1 MHNSM
6 QMSSSYPQ
14 VVTGI
19 VSRSCASGFDVAA
32 EAPLAEFLVLELEL
46 GILDLLSVVMTS
58 SHYCRYL
65 SGITQALYAGR
76 IHFISIITL
85 VRRLVPRVLLHARLA
100 HRC

>member
-19 VSRSCASGFDVAA
+19 LSHSCASGFDVAA
-32 EAPLAEFLVLELEL
+32 EAPLAELLDLEIEL

-58 SHYCRYL
+58 SL
-65 SGITQALYAGR
+65 
-76 IHFISIITL
+76 
-85 VRRLVPRVLLHARLA
+85 
-100 HRC
+100 